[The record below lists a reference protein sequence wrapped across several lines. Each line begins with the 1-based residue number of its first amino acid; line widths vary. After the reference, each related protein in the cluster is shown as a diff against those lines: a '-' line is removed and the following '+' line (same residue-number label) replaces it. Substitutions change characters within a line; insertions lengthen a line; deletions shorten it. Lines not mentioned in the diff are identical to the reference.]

1 MAYKVLNNISVKD
14 TSSSKLAAIKTDMLV
29 LIINKGTKND
39 SSFKELDAVST
50 KYLSK
55 TIASHLKDAGSSI
68 ILPKMNGIAAEN
80 ILLVKGYEK
89 DTPMHKWLSMYASIA
104 KRGIC

>member
-14 TSSSKLAAIKTDMLV
+14 TSSSKLAGVKTDMLV

-39 SSFKELDAVST
+39 SSFKELDAVSN

-55 TIASHLKDAGSSI
+55 TITSHLKDAGSSI

-80 ILLVKGYEK
+80 
-89 DTPMHKWLSMYASIA
+89 LSLIH
-104 KRGIC
+104 ICRCRRT